1 MRRTARLLSV
11 VALAGA
17 GLAHGA
23 PTALADPVAQVSPG
37 SPAPGSSVTVSV
49 TCTVPAGSPPG
60 TIDATSPAFD
70 QGTVE
75 LTRVTT
81 ADAGS
86 SGTTYR
92 GTARITAVQETKDP
106 QDTASA
112 GTLGTLG
119 ATGSVSAADSASTV
133 GGTCP
138 AAAGEQGEAWNA
150 KFTVDRAADSGTCAA
165 QDGTSACASSGVSVT
180 TGAVP
185 GQDSGVTVTASAVP
199 SQDSGSAK
207 DAGTGT
213 GTDTGTGTG
222 VSGGATAG
230 ADAGA
235 TVGDSGGDTGKQNTV
250 DGVKESEGSGTDT
263 DTDTDEDGGRSCAD
277 PRADGRPG
285 TCDGAGAKHGVE
297 AGQGGSLTGSL
308 PALVAGGLFV
318 AGAFGAAAHRLWRRE
333 PTREN

>member
-23 PTALADPVAQVSPG
+23 PAALADPVAQVSPG

-106 QDTASA
+106 QGTASA
-112 GTLGTLG
+112 GGSGTVGTLG
-119 ATGSVSAADSASTV
+119 ATGSASAADSASTV

-150 KFTVDRAADSGTCAA
+150 KFTVDRAADSGTCVA

-180 TGAVP
+180 AGAVP

-207 DAGTGT
+207 DA
-213 GTDTGTGTG
+213 GTGTG

-263 DTDTDEDGGRSCAD
+263 DTDSDTDEDGGRSCAD